1 MSVDGEVHGDG
12 VFVAVK
18 DGMVRQRA
26 DEGKTTLRLFGVSGS
41 VPAAGVGNRDAYQV
55 VIELGL

>member
-1 MSVDGEVHGDG
+1 M
-12 VFVAVK
+12 FVAVK